1 MRIITMALLGT
12 ALAVSAPALAQNA
25 PAKNNA
31 TLKTAHT
38 VDDGAAQKGA
48 NSFTQAQAR
57 AHIAKSGFSNVSA
70 LTKDAHGVWRGT
82 ARKGGHTVHVGLDF
96 KGNVST
102 AH

>member
-1 MRIITMALLGT
+1 MRITTTILLGAALL
-12 ALAVSAPALAQNA
+12 AAPALAQTA

-31 TLKTAHT
+31 GIKTAHT
-38 VDDGAAQKGA
+38 VDDGQARRGA

-57 AHIAKSGFSNVSA
+57 EHIAKSGFTNVSG
-70 LTKDAHGVWRGT
+70 LTKDKLGVWRGT

-102 AH
+102 GK